1 MSENETEGDEN
12 GLLENF
18 FYSVNVIL
26 PIFVLVSLG
35 VFLKKLR
42 IIPENFSDAVDK
54 LVFKLALP
62 SMLFLEVSGAE
73 LSDALNPRLA
83 LFAAVSIPL
92 MFLIVLGIVCLFVRE
107 NGKRGAMIQGICRS
121 NFAILGMP
129 LIDNMFGAAGV
140 QEAALIMPIT
150 ILLYNTFSV
159 IVLSIF
165 APKENQLPL
174 GQTVKK
180 ILRNIVTNPLIIG
193 VVLGL
198 PFMFWG
204 IELPLAADKSL
215 TYLSNLVTPAALISL
230 GSTVKLKSFRG
241 RVRLAVFSAC
251 GRTLIVPAIM
261 VLIASLLGFRGSA
274 LGTLLILF
282 GAPTAVSS
290 YIMAKNMGSDHELAG
305 QILLL
310 TTLMCLFT
318 IFVFIFI
325 LKSLALI

>member
-1 MSENETEGDEN
+1 M
-12 GLLENF
+12 LANF
-18 FYSVNVIL
+18 LYSVNVIL
-26 PIFVLVSLG
+26 PIFILVSLG
-35 VFLKKLR
+35 VILKKLHV
-42 IIPENFSDAVDK
+42 IPENFSDAVDK
-54 LVFKLALP
+54 LIFKLALP
-62 SMLFLEVSGAE
+62 SMLFLEVAGAE
-73 LSDALNPRLA
+73 LSEALNPKLA
-83 LFAAVSIPL
+83 LFAAVAISL
-92 MFLIVLGIVCLFVRE
+92 LFLTVLVIVVLLVRD

-165 APKENQLPL
+165 APKEKQLPL
-174 GQTVKK
+174 SKTVKK
-180 ILRNIVTNPLIIG
+180 ILKNIVTNPLIIG

-204 IELPLAADKSL
+204 LELPLVADKSL
-215 TYLSNLVTPAALISL
+215 RYLSNLVTPAALISL
-230 GSTVKLKSFRG
+230 GSTVRLKSFEG
-241 RVRLAVFSAC
+241 RVRLAVLSAC
-251 GRTLIVPAIM
+251 GRTVFAPAVM
-261 VLIASLLGFRGSA
+261 VTIAALLGFRGSS
-274 LGTLLILF
+274 LGTILILF

-310 TTLMCLFT
+310 TTMMCLFT

>member
-1 MSENETEGDEN
+1 MANYM
-12 GLLENF
+12 LENF
-18 FYSVNVIL
+18 LYSVNVIL
-26 PIFVLVSLG
+26 PIFILVSLG
-35 VFLKKLR
+35 VILKKVR
-42 IIPENFSDAVDK
+42 VIPENFSDAVDK
-54 LVFKLALP
+54 LIFKLALP

-73 LSDALNPRLA
+73 LSEALNVRLA
-83 LFAAVSIPL
+83 LFAACAITV
-92 MFLIVLGIVCLFVRE
+92 MFLTVLGIVCLLVRDNE
-107 NGKRGAMIQGICRS
+107 KRGAMIQGICRS

-150 ILLYNTFSV
+150 ILLYNTYSV

-165 APKENQLPL
+165 APKEKQLPL
-174 GQTVKK
+174 GQTVRK

-198 PFMFWG
+198 PFLFFNLD
-204 IELPLAADKSL
+204 LPLVASKSL
-215 TYLSNLVTPAALISL
+215 KYLSNLVTPAALISL
-230 GSTVKLKSFRG
+230 GSTVKLKSFQG
-241 RVRLAVFSAC
+241 RVRLAVLSAC
-251 GRTLIVPAIM
+251 SKTIFVPAVM
-261 VLIASLLGFRGSA
+261 VTVAALLGFRGSA

-318 IFVFIFI
+318 IFIFIFI

>member
-1 MSENETEGDEN
+1 M
-12 GLLENF
+12 LENF
-18 FYSVNVIL
+18 LYSVNVIL
-26 PIFVLVSLG
+26 PIFFLVSLG
-35 VFLKKLR
+35 IILKKLR
-42 IIPENFSDAVDK
+42 VIPETFSDSVDK
-54 LVFKLALP
+54 LIFKLALP
-62 SMLFLEVSGAE
+62 SMLFLEVSRAE
-73 LSDALNPRLA
+73 LSEALNPRLA
-83 LFAAVSIPL
+83 LFAAIAIPI
-92 MFLIVLGIVCLFVRE
+92 MFLAVLGIVCLFVHE

-129 LIDNMFGAAGV
+129 LIHNMFGEAGT

-150 ILLYNTFSV
+150 ILLFNTFSV

-174 GQTVKK
+174 GKTVKK

-198 PFMFWG
+198 PFMFWD
-204 IELPLAADKSL
+204 IPLPLAADKTL

-230 GSTVKLKSFRG
+230 GSTVKLKSFKG
-241 RVRLAVFSAC
+241 RLHLAVFSAC
-251 GRTLIVPAIM
+251 GRTMIVPAIM
-261 VLIASLLGFRGSA
+261 VLIAATLGFRGSA